1 LEQAESRRVKK
12 RAKRKVIR
20 EKVSRNPEQ
29 TQQRILAAAL
39 KEFAQHGFAG
49 ARVDVIARSARIN
62 KRMLY
67 HYFGNKEELFRAVL
81 RRKISE
87 RKAWFADAPQNV
99 LESLPWWVELMASDP
114 DWIRLL
120 QFEALNWGEGKAVI
134 DEARRRRDVTQA
146 IEKLKQQQA
155 AGLAPAELDTG
166 HLLLALLALSAYP
179 FAFPQFARF
188 ATGLRVSS
196 PEFQKQHAEFLRRL
210 AMRLKG
216 R

>member
-1 LEQAESRRVKK
+1 VKK
-12 RAKRKVIR
+12 RAKRKPIR
-20 EKVSRNPEQ
+20 EKVIRNPEQ
-29 TQQRILAAAL
+29 TRQRILSAAL
-39 KEFAQHGFAG
+39 KEFARHGFAG

-67 HYFGNKEELFRAVL
+67 HYFGNKEVLFRAVL

-87 RKAWFADAPQNV
+87 RKAWFADAPQQV
-99 LESLPWWVELMASDP
+99 LEALPYWVELMASDP

-120 QFEALNWGEGKAVI
+120 QFEALNWGEARSVI
-134 DEARRRRDVTQA
+134 DEAPRRRAWKDGM
-146 IEKLKQQQA
+146 EKLKKQQS
-155 AGLAPAELDTG
+155 AGLAPAELDAG
-166 HLLLALLALSAYP
+166 HLMLSCLALAAYP

-196 PEFQKQHAEFLRRL
+196 PEFQKRHAEFLRRL
-210 AMRLKG
+210 AARLKA